1 MKFLT
6 FSNCSWW
13 QQLHY
18 VVQNPPCKWQSIV
31 LCERMLRR
39 QIKQRIWG
47 PPFWLIV
54 LFVLLICIVKST
66 QVFNLLMVISKTLA
80 TSKFNQCS
88 FACSA
93 NLLLSVSLSDT
104 LFPISFYLYIFHINI
119 LMIWRDCSI
128 AINWLHVNVCFIWG
142 SLTILN
148 QTLCFRAKFA

>member
-1 MKFLT
+1 MSISNLELRCKLNHKSWYYSVIYFIMKFLT

-31 LCERMLRR
+31 LCEWMLRR

-66 QVFNLLMVISKTLA
+66 QVFNLLMDISKTHA
-80 TSKFNQCS
+80 TYKFNQWS
-88 FACSA
+88 FARSD
-93 NLLLSVSLSDT
+93 NLLLYVPLSDTST
-104 LFPISFYLYIFHINI
+104 LFPISFYLYIFHINT
-119 LMIWRDCSI
+119 LMIWRDCI
-128 AINWLHVNVCFIWG
+128 I
-142 SLTILN
+142 
-148 QTLCFRAKFA
+148 Q